1 MNTVVGCRPRCS
13 PFFPP
18 IFFFMGAAAQAG
30 AFLSKGSDRGLDR
43 GLAADE
49 SRRQVCLQPR
59 APPLGATSTP
69 FPLSFDHLLVCR
81 QSRRPVYRQCA
92 RTPSFRGTEGVA
104 HSCVPLAGSSTLQ
117 VGVGSSERARVWH
130 QRVWQPDSCGEHPL
144 LPPHRAFV
152 VVHSIEINTH
162 ASPRIRR
169 PLITCLCHAFVGFG
183 PCVHRRAHFV

>member
-1 MNTVVGCRPRCS
+1 MPPNTGTAPLTCLAEPNEYGRWVPTALLTV
-13 PFFPP
+13 FFPH
-18 IFFFMGAAAQAG
+18 FFFMGSAAAQAG

-144 LPPHRAFV
+144 LPP
-152 VVHSIEINTH
+152 IE
-162 ASPRIRR
+162 R
-169 PLITCLCHAFVGFG
+169 L
-183 PCVHRRAHFV
+183 